1 MTNGLNPTIQL
12 QPGAEAVLT
21 AVAQQQF
28 LTPQAYRLQLAA
40 SHMLLIG
47 GFDELICLNN
57 LNFEPFPY
65 QIKAAHAALRRFR
78 GRGMDDLLPRRK
90 GAERRAALTP
100 HADVIC
106 DGTTRL
112 SQQPIHKSRGFC
124 FFVARLR

>member
-1 MTNGLNPTIQL
+1 MTNGLNPTVQL

-65 QIKAAHAALRRFR
+65 QIKAPQKKLV
-78 GRGMDDLLPRRK
+78 LLSSNN
-90 GAERRAALTP
+90 L
-100 HADVIC
+100 
-106 DGTTRL
+106 L
-112 SQQPIHKSRGFC
+112 N
-124 FFVARLR
+124 